1 MEKLAELLDE
11 RQKQLQDH
19 EAGHRK
25 LSSEV
30 CWKRKMQS
38 PRRTPQFEKESGLKL
53 AHTFI
58 GTINFDC
65 PHYPQDHARVTRQA
79 TNFERKLTQ
88 LKSMDAT
95 ELADMMQHEAE
106 SLYRLNSV
114 DYLDFEL
121 KN

>member
-1 MEKLAELLDE
+1 MNQTLMHVSHITLFLPTI
-11 RQKQLQDH
+11 
-19 EAGHRK
+19 
-25 LSSEV
+25 
-30 CWKRKMQS
+30 QS
-38 PRRTPQFEKESGLKL
+38 NEMSILP
-53 AHTFI
+53 A
-58 GTINFDC
+58 
-65 PHYPQDHARVTRQA
+65 QDHARVTRQA

-95 ELADMMQHEAE
+95 ELADMMQHEGD

>member
-1 MEKLAELLDE
+1 MHVSHNTLFLATI
-11 RQKQLQDH
+11 QSNQMST
-19 EAGHRK
+19 
-25 LSSEV
+25 LS
-30 CWKRKMQS
+30 
-38 PRRTPQFEKESGLKL
+38 
-53 AHTFI
+53 A
-58 GTINFDC
+58 
-65 PHYPQDHARVTRQA
+65 QDHARVTRQA

-95 ELADMMQHEAE
+95 ELADMMQHEAD